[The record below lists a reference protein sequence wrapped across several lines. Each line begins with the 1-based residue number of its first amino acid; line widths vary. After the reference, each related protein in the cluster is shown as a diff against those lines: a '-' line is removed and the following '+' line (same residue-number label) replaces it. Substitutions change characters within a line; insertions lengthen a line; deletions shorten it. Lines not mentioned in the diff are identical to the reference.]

1 MATDIAYVYLREYY
15 ENSVHYA
22 KKENTE
28 CYAENSRMFAS
39 PVTAGPIPMPVTFF
53 NNEYTE

>member
-15 ENSVHYA
+15 ENSMHYA

-28 CYAENSRMFAS
+28 CYARIRTFAS
-39 PVTAGPIPMPVTFF
+39 PVTAGLIPMPVTFF
-53 NNEYTE
+53 DSEYTE

>member
-15 ENSVHYA
+15 ENSMHYA

-28 CYAENSRMFAS
+28 CYARIRTFAS
-39 PVTAGPIPMPVTFF
+39 PVTAGLIPMPVTFF
-53 NNEYTE
+53 NDKYTE